1 MEKEIAQTISVSPQ
15 DDELPANFRRGITA
29 RDKKA

>member
-15 DDELPANFRRGITA
+15 EDELPGNFRRGIIGYE
-29 RDKKA
+29 KKA